1 MWHTQ
6 QTEREA
12 KRWKWKYEKQK
23 FYECTDHHK
32 ESLITAQSKKLEI
45 QLSFHSAPTY
55 FRSSAF
61 PFYFV
66 QERPRLNI
74 FRCFKNTLTSSQGH
88 LHILLQMKR
97 LLRLNPQSSE
107 LENKTKHSNPLSDT
121 LCHLWNIYD
130 ISAKQF
136 KIGLIL
142 NTT

>member
-1 MWHTQ
+1 MYGKGAAGITTEPKCGYTHQKKKIMTKYTLCPISKMWQTQ

-74 FRCFKNTLTSSQGH
+74 FRCFKNTLTSS
-88 LHILLQMKR
+88 
-97 LLRLNPQSSE
+97 
-107 LENKTKHSNPLSDT
+107 
-121 LCHLWNIYD
+121 
-130 ISAKQF
+130 
-136 KIGLIL
+136 
-142 NTT
+142 